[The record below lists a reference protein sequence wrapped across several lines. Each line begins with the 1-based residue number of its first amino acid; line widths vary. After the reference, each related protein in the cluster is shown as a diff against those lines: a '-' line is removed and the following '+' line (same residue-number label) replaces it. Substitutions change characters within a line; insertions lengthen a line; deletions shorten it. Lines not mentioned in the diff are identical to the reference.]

1 MPETHLE
8 FEKPIVELRKKLQE
22 LQELSEN
29 NQLDLSNEI
38 NSLTER
44 MNQTMKEI

>member
-8 FEKPIVELRKKLQE
+8 FEKPIVELQQKTAGIA
-22 LQELSEN
+22 ELSEN

-44 MNQTMKEI
+44 MTRA